1 VFLIPLATLIVALV
15 ALAIAAV
22 AIPRRW
28 VTLGTAG
35 ISGVVVLLGLA
46 ALLTDG
52 HAASLALP
60 IGPPGGALHL
70 ALDPLGTAFLLLVFV
85 AAIPCAIFANAEQDL
100 ALAGMPGLLAAIGL
114 TFLAGDAFTLALGL
128 AGVGV
133 SGRVLLSSQQDAD
146 QAGHTDTATSYL
158 LLAVFAA
165 VCLIAALAL
174 ASPPSLAWLDCD
186 YAAIRAMPPEGSR
199 AGAALVLTLVGAA
212 GLAGLAPLHVWVPRF
227 GSASALL
234 AGVGATIGP
243 YLLFRVLLDLSGNSQ
258 PLWWGVPLLIFGAAS
273 AVLGTL
279 RAGFETSLESSV
291 AIASLHHLGFSVMG
305 LGAALLARGA
315 DLPQVASLALDAS
328 WLLLVTHTLCRTLL
342 LLCAAAA
349 RLGAGTRRLDRL
361 GGLIHRMP
369 VTGMCFFVGLLG
381 AAMLPPGLGF
391 AGFWLLVQSLLGVYR
406 IGGFGLQ
413 LLIAFAVLLAGLSLG
428 LAAIAAVRL
437 AGVAFLGRPRT
448 PRTAVA
454 EEIPQALRFCLTG
467 LAALSGLLAVLPGLA
482 IVPAAPGLAQLANG
496 SALGIQLVLKPAAG
510 ASGYAPVSIA
520 VLMAVAGYATLWLW
534 RWRGSTRRREP
545 AWSGGFSPPPPWLP
559 FGDPATQ
566 IGAVSFAEP
575 IRRILGPCLALRGAT
590 DRLRTSLVRLHADL
604 RSAAGMASRPGVRGS
619 VAATLAVLVLAVAVW
634 LVAS

>member
-1 VFLIPLATLIVALV
+1 
-15 ALAIAAV
+15 
-22 AIPRRW
+22 
-28 VTLGTAG
+28 
-35 ISGVVVLLGLA
+35 
-46 ALLTDG
+46 
-52 HAASLALP
+52 
-60 IGPPGGALHL
+60 
-70 ALDPLGTAFLLLVFV
+70 
-85 AAIPCAIFANAEQDL
+85 
-100 ALAGMPGLLAAIGL
+100 M
-114 TFLAGDAFTLALGL
+114 
-128 AGVGV
+128 
-133 SGRVLLSSQQDAD
+133 
-146 QAGHTDTATSYL
+146 
-158 LLAVFAA
+158 
-165 VCLIAALAL
+165 